1 MSTLRIQRIEAKAF
15 KAFKHLDFKLDG
27 RNLLAYGANG
37 SGKSSLYWALYTFLQ
52 SAQKEPTDVAKYFDK
67 DRPEHLLNLNVTD
80 AERALAAITV
90 TLQNEDASNCPA
102 FTVSQTQHGTQANPD
117 IRKGCLAS
125 DFVTYRILFNFY
137 HFRNSQ
143 PIDLWPVF
151 ESEILPACNTASVAD
166 MLGLWTY
173 LKGADPYGEI
183 QRLSERGLAVKKRY
197 DEFDVLLKKF
207 KTALSEVLATI
218 TIEAQRFY
226 DLHFKHADVL
236 PIQFGVVLRNP
247 DSLFDRAAHSFDW
260 PTIGFEVRV
269 GSDTLSRP
277 HTLLNEAKLT
287 QLALSIRFGATFAR
301 LDVSPLKLLVLD
313 DLLISLD
320 MGNRMKVV
328 EIILG
333 PTFAGYQKIIL
344 THDSGFFEEFRRS
357 IGDGHADWSFQRFSK
372 PNAETGI
379 TLKEDKSAIEKA
391 EDYLNGQSLDEA
403 AINIRKAAE
412 ATVARF
418 RTGTVVATEDFV
430 GLTKQ
435 LNSAKRKLLEKIPA
449 QLYEQ
454 VLKDLPQAI
463 KQHLV
468 PRTDVGLSDVAGITT
483 EQKTEI
489 VRLRLKLNDVVSN
502 THWQMMENAKVVD
515 QVLETTARVLNP
527 GSHGGETPLYELE
540 VRQALELIHRLE
552 RCLS

>member
-1 MSTLRIQRIEAKAF
+1 MSTLKIQRIEAMAF

-27 RNLLAYGANG
+27 RNLLAFGANG
-37 SGKSSLYWALYTFLQ
+37 SGKSSLYWTLYTFLQ
-52 SAQKEPTDVAKYFDK
+52 SAQKESADVAKYFDK

-80 AERALAAITV
+80 AERALSAITV

-102 FTVSQTQHGTQANPD
+102 FTLSLTQHGTQANPN
-117 IRKGCLAS
+117 IIKGCLAS

-151 ESEILPACNTASVAD
+151 ESEILPACRTTGVAD
-166 MLGLWTY
+166 MLGLWSY
-173 LKGADPYGEI
+173 LKGADPYGKVK
-183 QRLSERGLAVKKRY
+183 QLSERGSAVTKRY
-197 DEFDVLLKKF
+197 KEFDQLLKKF

-218 TIEAQRFY
+218 TTEAQKFY
-226 DLHFKHADVL
+226 DLHFKHADVS

-247 DSLFDRAAHSFDW
+247 DTLFDRKERSFDQ
-260 PTIGFEVRV
+260 PKIGFEIRV
-269 GSDTLSRP
+269 GNDLLPRP

-287 QLALSIRFGATFAR
+287 QLALSVRFGATLAQ
-301 LDVSPLKLLVLD
+301 LHDSPIKLLVLD

-333 PTFAGYQKIIL
+333 PTFADYQKIIL

-357 IGDGHADWSFQRFSK
+357 IGGNHADWSFQRFSK
-372 PNAETGI
+372 SSAETGI

-391 EDYLNGQSLDEA
+391 EEYLNGQSLDEA
-403 AINIRKAAE
+403 AVNIRKAAE

-418 RTGTVVATEDFV
+418 RTGTVVATDDFV

-435 LNSAKRKLLEKIPA
+435 LNSAKKKLLEKIPF

-454 VLKDLPQAI
+454 VLKDLPEPI

-468 PRTDVGLSDVAGITT
+468 PRTDIGLSHVAGITT
-483 EQKTEI
+483 EEKAEI
-489 VRLRLKLNDVVSN
+489 VRLRLKLNNVVSN
-502 THWQMMENAKVVD
+502 THWHMMENAKIVD
-515 QVLETTARVLNP
+515 QVLETTSRVLNP
-527 GSHGGETPLYELE
+527 GSHGGETPLYESE
-540 VRQALELIHRLE
+540 VCLALELVRRLE
-552 RCLS
+552 RCLT

>member
-1 MSTLRIQRIEAKAF
+1 M
-15 KAFKHLDFKLDG
+15 
-27 RNLLAYGANG
+27 
-37 SGKSSLYWALYTFLQ
+37 
-52 SAQKEPTDVAKYFDK
+52 VA
-67 DRPEHLLNLNVTD
+67 P
-80 AERALAAITV
+80 
-90 TLQNEDASNCPA
+90 
-102 FTVSQTQHGTQANPD
+102 
-117 IRKGCLAS
+117 
-125 DFVTYRILFNFY
+125 
-137 HFRNSQ
+137 
-143 PIDLWPVF
+143 
-151 ESEILPACNTASVAD
+151 
-166 MLGLWTY
+166 
-173 LKGADPYGEI
+173 KGADPYGKVK
-183 QRLSERGLAVKKRY
+183 QFSERGAAVTKRY
-197 DEFDVLLKKF
+197 DEFDELLKKF

-226 DLHFKHADVL
+226 DLHFRHNDVL
-236 PIQFGVVLRNP
+236 PTQFGVVLRNP
-247 DSLFDRAAHSFDW
+247 DTLFDRVERSFD
-260 PTIGFEVRV
+260 PPRIGFEIKV
-269 GSDTLSRP
+269 GNDSLPRP

-301 LDVSPLKLLVLD
+301 LDESPIKLLVLD

-320 MGNRMKVV
+320 MDNRMKVV

-333 PTFAGYQKIIL
+333 TTFAGYQKIIL
-344 THDSGFFEEFRRS
+344 THDSGFFEECRRS
-357 IGDGHADWSFQRFSK
+357 IGGGHADWSFQRFSK

-435 LNSAKRKLLEKIPA
+435 LKSAKKKLLEKIPF

-454 VLKDLPQAI
+454 VLKDLPQSI

-468 PRTDVGLSDVAGITT
+468 PRTDVGLSNVAGMTS
-483 EQKTEI
+483 EQKAEI

-502 THWQMMENAKVVD
+502 THWQMMENAKIVD

-527 GSHGGETPLYELE
+527 GSHGGETPLYESE
-540 VRQALELIHRLE
+540 VRQALELIQRLE

>member
-37 SGKSSLYWALYTFLQ
+37 SGKSSLYWTLYTFLQ
-52 SAQKEPTDVAKYFDK
+52 SAQKESADVSKYFDK

-102 FTVSQTQHGTQANPD
+102 FTLSQTQHGTQANPD

-151 ESEILPACNTASVAD
+151 ESEILPACNTTSVAD

-173 LKGADPYGEI
+173 LKGADPFGDI
-183 QRLSERGLAVKKRY
+183 QRLNERGSAVKKRY
-197 DEFDVLLKKF
+197 DEFDVSLKKF

-247 DSLFDRAAHSFDW
+247 DSLFDRVAHRFDW

-333 PTFAGYQKIIL
+333 PTFADYQKIIL

-357 IGDGHADWSFQRFSK
+357 IGGGHADWSFQRFSK

-435 LNSAKRKLLEKIPA
+435 LNSAKKKVLERIPF

-454 VLKDLPQAI
+454 VLKDLPQSLR
-463 KQHLV
+463 QHLV
-468 PRTDVGLSDVAGITT
+468 PRTDVGLSDVAGITA
-483 EQKTEI
+483 EEKAEI
-489 VRLRLKLNDVVSN
+489 VRLRLKLNDVMSN
-502 THWQMMENAKVVD
+502 THWQMMENAKVVE

-527 GSHGGETPLYELE
+527 GSHGGETPLYESE
-540 VRQALELIHRLE
+540 VRQALELIRRLE

>member
-37 SGKSSLYWALYTFLQ
+37 SGKSSLYWTLHTFLQ
-52 SAQKEPTDVAKYFDK
+52 SAQKEPTEVAKYFDK

-102 FTVSQTQHGTQANPD
+102 FTLSQKQHGTQANPD

-151 ESEILPACNTASVAD
+151 ESEILPACSTTSVAD

-173 LKGADPYGEI
+173 LKGADPHGKA
-183 QRLSERGLAVKKRY
+183 QRLGERGSTVKKRY
-197 DEFDVLLKKF
+197 DEFDGLLKKF

-218 TIEAQRFY
+218 TIEAQKFY
-226 DLHFKHADVL
+226 ELHFKHADVL

-247 DSLFDRAAHSFDW
+247 DSLFDRTERSFD
-260 PTIGFEVRV
+260 PPKIGFEVRV
-269 GSDTLSRP
+269 GNDRLSRP

-301 LDVSPLKLLVLD
+301 LDASPLKLLVLD

-320 MGNRMKVV
+320 MDNRMKVV

-357 IGDGHADWSFQRFSK
+357 IGGGHADWSFQRFSK
-372 PNAETGI
+372 PDAETGI

-412 ATVARF
+412 ATVTRF
-418 RTGTVVATEDFV
+418 RTGTVVATEGFV

-435 LNSAKRKLLEKIPA
+435 LNAAKKKLLEKIPA

-454 VLKDLPQAI
+454 VLRDLPQAI

-468 PRTDVGLSDVAGITT
+468 PRTDAGLSDVAGITT
-483 EQKTEI
+483 EQKAEI

-527 GSHGGETPLYELE
+527 GSHGGETPLYESE
-540 VRQALELIHRLE
+540 VRQALELIQRLE
-552 RCLS
+552 KCLS

>member
-37 SGKSSLYWALYTFLQ
+37 SGKSSLYWTLYTFLQ
-52 SAQKEPTDVAKYFDK
+52 SAQKESADVAKYFDK

-80 AERALAAITV
+80 AERAMAAITV

-102 FTVSQTQHGTQANPD
+102 FTLSLTQHGTQANPD

-151 ESEILPACNTASVAD
+151 EAEILPACNTASVAD
-166 MLGLWTY
+166 MLGLWTN
-173 LKGADPYGEI
+173 LKEADPYGEI
-183 QRLSERGLAVKKRY
+183 QRLSERGSAVKKRY
-197 DEFDVLLKKF
+197 DEFDESLRRF

-218 TIEAQRFY
+218 TIQAQKFY
-226 DLHFKHADVL
+226 DLHFKNTDVS

-247 DSLFDRAAHSFDW
+247 DTLFDRTRHSFD
-260 PTIGFEVRV
+260 PPRIGFEIKV
-269 GSDTLSRP
+269 GSDTLPRP

-287 QLALSIRFGATFAR
+287 QLALSVRFGATFAR

-357 IGDGHADWSFQRFSK
+357 IGGGHADWSFQRFSI
-372 PNAETGI
+372 PSAETGI

-435 LNSAKRKLLEKIPA
+435 LNSAKRKLLEKIPF

-454 VLKDLPQAI
+454 VLKDLPQSI

-468 PRTDVGLSDVAGITT
+468 PRTDVGLSDVAGMTS
-483 EQKTEI
+483 EQKAEI
-489 VRLRLKLNDVVSN
+489 VRLRMKLNDVVSN
-502 THWQMMENAKVVD
+502 THWQMMENAKIVD
-515 QVLETTARVLNP
+515 QVLQTTARVLNP
-527 GSHGGETPLYELE
+527 GSHGGETPLYESE
-540 VRQALELIHRLE
+540 VRQALELIQRLE

>member
-1 MSTLRIQRIEAKAF
+1 M
-15 KAFKHLDFKLDG
+15 
-27 RNLLAYGANG
+27 
-37 SGKSSLYWALYTFLQ
+37 
-52 SAQKEPTDVAKYFDK
+52 
-67 DRPEHLLNLNVTD
+67 
-80 AERALAAITV
+80 
-90 TLQNEDASNCPA
+90 
-102 FTVSQTQHGTQANPD
+102 
-117 IRKGCLAS
+117 
-125 DFVTYRILFNFY
+125 
-137 HFRNSQ
+137 
-143 PIDLWPVF
+143 
-151 ESEILPACNTASVAD
+151 
-166 MLGLWTY
+166 
-173 LKGADPYGEI
+173 
-183 QRLSERGLAVKKRY
+183 
-197 DEFDVLLKKF
+197 
-207 KTALSEVLATI
+207 LATI

-287 QLALSIRFGATFAR
+287 QPALSIRFGATFAR

-313 DLLISLD
+313 DLLISPD

-418 RTGTVVATEDFV
+418 RHRYRCSHGRFRWTHQTTE
-430 GLTKQ
+430 LCQKET
-435 LNSAKRKLLEKIPA
+435 LEKIPA

-515 QVLETTARVLNP
+515 QVLETTARVANP

-540 VRQALELIHRLE
+540 VRQALESIHRLE